1 MIPYVR
7 GVKQL
12 NWKIGSVTIDFE
24 HPRPMKDQEEGN
36 LMWSKKRLNQLNL
49 LFEVLGDRELTE
61 QADKK

>member
-1 MIPYVR
+1 
-7 GVKQL
+7 
-12 NWKIGSVTIDFE
+12 
-24 HPRPMKDQEEGN
+24 MKDQEEGN